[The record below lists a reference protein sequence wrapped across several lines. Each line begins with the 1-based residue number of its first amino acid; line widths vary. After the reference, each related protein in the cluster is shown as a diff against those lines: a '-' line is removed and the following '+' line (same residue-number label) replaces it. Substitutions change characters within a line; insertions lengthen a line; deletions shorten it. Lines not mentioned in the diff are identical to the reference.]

1 MSEVRSMR
9 GAIINFDL
17 IRIQQSLSDTPPP
30 QVVVE
35 RQMAIEERI
44 QRRRILR
51 QQKAN
56 EKRLLDEAAID
67 DEDGGELDD
76 LQVEDAAVVP
86 RPSSRRKT
94 LSSKPVDGDVPNE

>member
-56 EKRLLDEAAID
+56 EKRLLDEAAIV
-67 DEDGGELDD
+67 DETDGELDD
-76 LQVEDAAVVP
+76 PQVEDTVAP
-86 RPSSRRKT
+86 RQSRRKT
-94 LSSKPVDGDVPNE
+94 LSSKPVDGDTPNE